1 MKAMKEIL
9 RRTWAEI
16 DLDALAADFQAV
28 RACAGEG
35 AQLCCVIKADAYGH
49 GAVRMAREFEALG
62 ADWFAVS
69 NMEEALQL
77 RNSGIKKPVL
87 VLGFTPAEEAGALA
101 RFDISQCVFSLD
113 YARELSLYAQ
123 RAGAVVKI
131 HIKVDTG
138 MGRLGFC
145 YQDFQRDSG
154 AVAEIKEACTLP
166 GLYPQGAFTHFA
178 SADEGAGGDAFTMRQ
193 FGCFKELLEALL
205 REGVSFDL
213 RHCANSGAV
222 LDYPLSHLDMV
233 RAGVI
238 LYGLYPSG
246 EVRRRPALKPVLSLR
261 SVVSHVKTVYPG
273 ATVSYGRDFT
283 ADRELRAAT
292 IPVGYADGYPR
303 LLSPGGAQVLIRGV
317 RCPILGRICM
327 DQMVADVS
335 ALPSVKPGDIVTLI
349 GRDGDGAVTA
359 EDLAAWEGTIN
370 YEVVCA
376 LSKRVPR
383 VYIKG
388 GKIDSVYNQLV

>member
-1 MKAMKEIL
+1 MKEIL

-16 DLDALAADFQAV
+16 DLDALASNFRAV
-28 RACAGEG
+28 RECTGPG
-35 AQLCCVIKADAYGH
+35 AQVCCVIKADAYGH
-49 GAVRMAREFEALG
+49 GAVRVAKEFEALG

-69 NMEEALQL
+69 NIEEALQL
-77 RNSGIKKPVL
+77 RSAGIKAPLL

-101 RFDISQCVFSLD
+101 RNNIAQCVFSLE

-123 RAGAVVKI
+123 RAGEPVNI
-131 HIKVDTG
+131 HVKVDTG

-145 YQDFQRDSG
+145 YQDFLRDAG
-154 AVAEIKEACTLP
+154 TLEEIKEVCALP
-166 GLYPQGAFTHFA
+166 GLKAQGCFTHFA
-178 SADEGAGGDAFTMRQ
+178 SADEGTGGDAFTMRQ
-193 FGCFKELLEALL
+193 FGCFKELLEALE
-205 REGVSFDL
+205 REGIHFEL

-246 EVRRRPALKPVLSLR
+246 DVRRRPDLAPVLSLR
-261 SVVSHVKTVYPG
+261 SVVSHVKAVHPG
-273 ATVSYGRDFT
+273 ATISYGRDFT
-283 ADRELRAAT
+283 APAEMRAAT

-327 DQMVADVS
+327 DQLVADVT
-335 ALPSVKPGDIVTLI
+335 ALPDVRPGDTVTLI
-349 GRDGDGAVTA
+349 GRDGDAAITA
-359 EDLAAWEGTIN
+359 DDIAAWEGTIN

-388 GKIDSVYNQLV
+388 GRIDSVYNQLV

>member
-1 MKAMKEIL
+1 M
-9 RRTWAEI
+9 
-16 DLDALAADFQAV
+16 
-28 RACAGEG
+28 
-35 AQLCCVIKADAYGH
+35 
-49 GAVRMAREFEALG
+49 
-62 ADWFAVS
+62 
-69 NMEEALQL
+69 
-77 RNSGIKKPVL
+77 
-87 VLGFTPAEEAGALA
+87 
-101 RFDISQCVFSLD
+101 
-113 YARELSLYAQ
+113 
-123 RAGAVVKI
+123 
-131 HIKVDTG
+131 
-138 MGRLGFC
+138 
-145 YQDFQRDSG
+145 
-154 AVAEIKEACTLP
+154 
-166 GLYPQGAFTHFA
+166 
-178 SADEGAGGDAFTMRQ
+178 
-193 FGCFKELLEALL
+193 
-205 REGVSFDL
+205 
-213 RHCANSGAV
+213 
-222 LDYPLSHLDMV
+222 
-233 RAGVI
+233 I

-349 GRDGDGAVTA
+349 GRDGDSAVTA